1 MITHKPHF
9 QEGGGNSYI
18 APELEIVTVEVEK
31 GFATSP
37 NPLDYSDEGAAGK
50 DITDYMYDDEF

>member
-9 QEGGGNSYI
+9 QGGGNPYI

-31 GFATSP
+31 GFANSGVVDP
-37 NPLDYSDEGAAGK
+37 YDDWGEEDKAGK
-50 DITDYMYDDEF
+50 IDDGYNYEF

>member
-1 MITHKPHF
+1 MFTDKPHF
-9 QEGGGNSYI
+9 QGGGNPYI

-37 NPLDYSDEGAAGK
+37 NPLDYSEEGSAGK
-50 DITDYMYDDEF
+50 DITDYMYDEEY